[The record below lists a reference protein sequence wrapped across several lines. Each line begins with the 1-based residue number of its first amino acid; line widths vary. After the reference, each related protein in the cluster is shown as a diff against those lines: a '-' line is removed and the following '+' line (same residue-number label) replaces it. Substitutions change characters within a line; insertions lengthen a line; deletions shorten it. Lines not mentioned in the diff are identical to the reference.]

1 MKTYPVAL
9 FLAILAIQTHAA
21 DLETL
26 ASGSEEKAVEAET
39 GAETPAAG
47 VVAKKQD
54 TVYSLTDELIV
65 QLNNLG
71 DSFESAKDKASGEGF
86 VKKIAIIGDEIESI
100 AARMAKLDT
109 PGDEERAHLEEKM
122 KNSTKGFRKKFGTF
136 FMTFVQNDELGNNVG
151 SAMTEFQAR
160 MDKLPPFFD
169 RGGQKKEDTAQAP
182 PAPAAEVPTTLKKI
196 LAEATDYDDLEY
208 GDDENEGLLC
218 THDGLIPYTGWS
230 KMVSKKGQVENL
242 EHYKDGKQHGL
253 EIMWYENGQ
262 KYSEINY
269 RDGKKHGLQNL
280 WYENG
285 QKESELTRKDG
296 EFHGPVTKWWENG
309 NMCYSKNYLDGEY
322 HGLSTEWHENGQ
334 KKNET
339 NYNDGEKNG
348 LQTWW
353 DNDGNVIRQSRW
365 KIGREVETIK

>member
-122 KNSTKGFRKKFGTF
+122 KNSTKGFRKKFG
-136 FMTFVQNDELGNNVG
+136 
-151 SAMTEFQAR
+151 R
-160 MDKLPPFFD
+160 
-169 RGGQKKEDTAQAP
+169 
-182 PAPAAEVPTTLKKI
+182 I
-196 LAEATDYDDLEY
+196 LCLY
-208 GDDENEGLLC
+208 
-218 THDGLIPYTGWS
+218 
-230 KMVSKKGQVENL
+230 
-242 EHYKDGKQHGL
+242 
-253 EIMWYENGQ
+253 
-262 KYSEINY
+262 
-269 RDGKKHGLQNL
+269 
-280 WYENG
+280 
-285 QKESELTRKDG
+285 
-296 EFHGPVTKWWENG
+296 
-309 NMCYSKNYLDGEY
+309 
-322 HGLSTEWHENGQ
+322 
-334 KKNET
+334 
-339 NYNDGEKNG
+339 
-348 LQTWW
+348 
-353 DNDGNVIRQSRW
+353 
-365 KIGREVETIK
+365 